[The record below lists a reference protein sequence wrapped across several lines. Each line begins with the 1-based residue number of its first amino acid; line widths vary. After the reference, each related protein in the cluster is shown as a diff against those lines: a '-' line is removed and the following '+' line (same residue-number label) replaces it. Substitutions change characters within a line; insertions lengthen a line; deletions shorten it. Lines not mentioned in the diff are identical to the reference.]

1 MKIGT
6 NVLRERAQLKCT
18 CTCRRNDFMRFFF
31 MGMPQAKAG
40 TTALREPLRSKCAWT
55 CQNNNFTI
63 FYIIL
68 RENFVAKCG
77 KPRRGQTF
85 CASFFRRNA
94 HGHVTRTISSK
105 HTAHPKQEQ
114 MRGKLQPAHSNRENY
129 FMRKFWNTMR
139 QIKFPGQTLSA
150 NPRVRHMGTAKETIA
165 CRNVQKKL
173 SPYRKQFDRLLQ
185 QDPAHM
191 P

>member
-1 MKIGT
+1 MRAFIQHFEDSASAKSPKGHQQDLDKIFWQGPDQDHARMKIGT

-114 MRGKLQPAHSNRENY
+114 MRGKL
-129 FMRKFWNTMR
+129 
-139 QIKFPGQTLSA
+139 
-150 NPRVRHMGTAKETIA
+150 
-165 CRNVQKKL
+165 
-173 SPYRKQFDRLLQ
+173 
-185 QDPAHM
+185 
-191 P
+191 